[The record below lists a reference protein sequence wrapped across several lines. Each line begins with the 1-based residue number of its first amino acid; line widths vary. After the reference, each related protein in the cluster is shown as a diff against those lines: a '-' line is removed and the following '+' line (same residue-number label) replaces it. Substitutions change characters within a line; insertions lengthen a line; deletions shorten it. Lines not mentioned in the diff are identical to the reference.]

1 MFTERETQTFLEGLS
16 TPERVQEETLLRS
29 IVGPNVESE
38 FGQRHHFAAIR
49 TPEEYRRAVPI
60 RSYED
65 YRADIDRIVQG
76 GAQGVL
82 TTEPVRRF
90 FMTSGSTAQPKYI
103 PVTSSFTRDKSRA
116 FGIYW
121 ALALGQHPQVTRAS
135 IVTNFSDSGAET
147 KTPGGLPA
155 SSESAYWSQVTAATQ
170 RRSRPIIPKIVA
182 KTKDTEARYYAL
194 ARVLLEEEF
203 TGLMTLNPSTIF
215 LLFQKLNE
223 HASALIEDVRRGG
236 IRDDLPLSDEARAY
250 VGETYRGN
258 AARAELLGALR
269 AAAGGQL
276 LASQV
281 WPALSLVVSW
291 RSPMLQ
297 PYLRMLEPHLT
308 GVSGRDYISM
318 ASEGIIA
325 IPTVPG
331 ASGGVV
337 ANGVHYYEFVPE
349 DAIESA
355 SPPSLLPHELE
366 VGRTY
371 VTILSTAAG
380 LYRYN
385 IGDVVRVTGFQERT
399 PIIEFLHRA
408 GNTCSLTGEKLTED
422 QVTDAV
428 AAAARTAGVSLGTFT
443 AAPAD
448 EGFPRYVLRVEAAPR
463 ASVEQLRAL
472 RDAFEA
478 ELDRR
483 NIEYGSKRESK
494 RLGGPEVWQV
504 APGEYAARRQ
514 RRVAAGTN
522 DAQFK
527 PTHLT
532 RDSRILREFQVV
544 DRVVWGE

>member
-1 MFTERETQTFLEGLS
+1 MFTERETETFLEGLS
-16 TPERVQEETLLRS
+16 SPERVQEETLLRS
-29 IVGPNVESE
+29 IVGPNVGSE
-38 FGQRHHFAAIR
+38 FGQRHGFGAIR
-49 TPEEYRRAVPI
+49 TPDEYQRAVPI
-60 RSYED
+60 RTYED
-65 YRADIDRIVQG
+65 YRADIARIVET
-76 GAQGVL
+76 GAGNVL

-103 PVTSSFTRDKSRA
+103 PVTHSFTRDKSRA

-121 ALALGQHPQVTRAS
+121 ALALTQHPKVARAS
-135 IVTNFSDSGAET
+135 IVTNFSDSGSEV
-147 KTPGGLPA
+147 KTRGGLPA

-170 RRSRPIIPKIVA
+170 RRSRPIIAKTIA

-203 TGLMTLNPSTIF
+203 TGLMTLNPSTIY
-215 LLFQKLNE
+215 LLFQKMNE
-223 HASALIEDVRRGG
+223 HAERLIDDVRRGG
-236 IRDDLPLSDEARAY
+236 IREDLPLSDEARAY
-250 VGETYRGN
+250 VRDTYRGN
-258 AARAELLGALR
+258 HAR
-269 AAAGGQL
+269 AAALEVLRAESGGKL

-281 WPALSLVVSW
+281 WPPLDLVVSW

-325 IPTVPG
+325 IPTVAG
-331 ASGGVV
+331 TSGGVV

-349 DAIESA
+349 ESIDSA
-355 SPPSLLPHELE
+355 NPPALLPHELE
-366 VGRTY
+366 AGKSY

-385 IGDVVRVTGFQERT
+385 IGDVVRVTGFHART

-428 AAAARTAGVSLGTFT
+428 SAAARTAGVTLTSFT

-448 EGFPRYVLRVEAAPR
+448 EGFPRYVLLVECDPPASHAQLAAI
-463 ASVEQLRAL
+463 

-504 APGEYAARRQ
+504 RPGEYAARRQ

-532 RDSRILREFQVV
+532 RDSRILRELEVS
-544 DRVVWGE
+544 DRVAWGE

>member
-1 MFTERETQTFLEGLS
+1 MFTERETEAFLEGLS
-16 TPERVQEETLLRS
+16 TPERVQEDTLARS
-29 IVGPNVESE
+29 IITPNAESE
-38 FGQRHHFAAIR
+38 FGRRHDFARIR
-49 TPEEYRRAVPI
+49 TPDEYRRAVPI
-60 RSYED
+60 RTYED
-65 YRADIDRIVQG
+65 FRADIDRIVQS
-76 GAQGVL
+76 GAEGVL

-90 FMTSGSTAQPKYI
+90 FMTSGSTAQPKYV

-121 ALALGQHPQVTRAS
+121 ALALSQHPKVARAS
-135 IVTNFSDSGAET
+135 IVTNFSDSGSEVR
-147 KTPGGLPA
+147 TPGGLPA

-170 RRSRPIIPKIVA
+170 RRSRPIIPKIIA

-215 LLFQKLNE
+215 LLFQKMNE
-223 HASALIEDVRRGG
+223 HADALVADVRRGG
-236 IRDDLPLSDEARAY
+236 IRGDLPLSDEARQY
-250 VGETYRGN
+250 VVDTYRGN
-258 AARAELLGALR
+258 GARADALDAAR

-281 WPALSLVVSW
+281 WPALDLVVSW

-297 PYLRMLEPHLT
+297 PYLRMLEPHLV

-325 IPTVPG
+325 IPTVAG
-331 ASGGVV
+331 SSGGVV

-349 DAIESA
+349 EDIDGPTPHA
-355 SPPSLLPHELE
+355 LLPHELE

-385 IGDVVRVTGFQERT
+385 IGDVVRVTGFQART

-422 QVTDAV
+422 QVTAAV
-428 AAAARTAGVSLGTFT
+428 AAAADRAGLRLTTFT

-448 EGFPRYVLRVEAAPR
+448 EGFPRYVLLVE
-463 ASVEQLRAL
+463 VEGEATRSQLAAL
-472 RDAFEA
+472 RDGFEA
-478 ELDRR
+478 ELDSR

-504 APGEYAARRQ
+504 RAGQYAQRRQ

-532 RDSRILREFQVV
+532 RDSRILRELEVIE
-544 DRVVWGE
+544 RVTWGQ

>member
-1 MFTERETQTFLEGLS
+1 MFTERETELFLEGLR
-16 TPERVQEETLLRS
+16 TPELVQADTLQRS
-29 IVGPNVESE
+29 ILAPNTTSE
-38 FGQRHHFAAIR
+38 FGRKHDFAQIR
-49 TPEEYRRAVPI
+49 TPDDYRRAVPI
-60 RSYED
+60 RTYED
-65 YRADIDRIVQG
+65 YRADIDRIVES
-76 GAQGVL
+76 GAQNVL
-82 TTEPVRRF
+82 TVEPVRRF
-90 FMTSGSTAQPKYI
+90 FMTSGSTAKPKYI

-121 ALALGQHPQVTRAS
+121 SLALAQHPTVTRSS
-135 IVTNFSDSGAET
+135 IVTNFSDSGSEVR
-147 KTPGGLPA
+147 TPGGLPA
-155 SSESAYWSQVTAATQ
+155 SSESAYWGQVTAATQ
-170 RRSRPIIPKIVA
+170 RRSRPIIAKSVA

-194 ARVLLEEEF
+194 ARLLLEEDF
-203 TGLMTLNPSTIF
+203 TGLMTLNPSTIY
-215 LLFQKLNE
+215 LLFQKMNE
-223 HASALIEDVRRGG
+223 HAERLIADVRAGG
-236 IRDDLPLSDEARAY
+236 VADDLPVSDEARAY
-250 VGETYRGN
+250 VRDTYRGN
-258 AARAELLGALR
+258 PARADALEAAR

-276 LASQV
+276 LASAV
-281 WPALSLVVSW
+281 WPALQLVVSW

-297 PYLRMLEPHLT
+297 PYLRMLEPHLA
-308 GVSGRDYISM
+308 GVAGRDYISM

-325 IPTVPG
+325 VPVQPG
-331 ASGGVV
+331 SSGGVV

-349 DAIESA
+349 EELD
-355 SPPSLLPHELE
+355 SPNPHALLPHELE

-385 IGDVVRVTGFQERT
+385 IGDVVRVVGFYEQT

-422 QVTDAV
+422 QVS
-428 AAAARTAGVSLGTFT
+428 AAASAAAQAAGLTLTSFT

-448 EGFPRYVLRVEAAPR
+448 EGFPRYVLLVEP
-463 ASVEQLRAL
+463 ASEASHAQLERL
-472 RDAFEA
+472 RDAFEH
-478 ELDRR
+478 ELDQR

-504 APGEYAARRQ
+504 KAGEYAARRQ

-532 RDSRILREFQVV
+532 RDSRILRELEVV
-544 DRVVWGE
+544 ARVVWPA